1 MEKEKISVIIPAYN
15 AENTIERCILSVIG
29 GGYTNI
35 EVIVVNNGSTDDT
48 EKIVKKLADKDN
60 RILLVSQ
67 KNQGPAGSRDTGL
80 KIATGDYIAWCDSD
94 DWYEPDCLETL
105 YKYLKDYNADISVC
119 RSQIPGKPAEYDS
132 SVIQCWNR
140 DEAIDVFL
148 EHKLL
153 NGVLWNKLIKKE
165 LFDGIDFDKSLWYW
179 EDLQVVWRLLKR
191 AKRVVRFNQAKYNF
205 YVHPESMCAKAY
217 TEKRAYASLKVWNEI
232 VEDCM
237 NPEFC
242 KHLEKAKIRRYV
254 WLFGDLRLM
263 LKDGYK
269 KDEDIKAIQKIMRDT
284 GLRGLKSIHGIQ
296 KIFALIAMWNISA
309 ASAVLKIAG
318 R

>member
-1 MEKEKISVIIPAYN
+1 MHPQCN
-15 AENTIERCILSVIG
+15 G

-35 EVIVVNNGSTDDT
+35 EVIVVNDGSTDDT

-237 NPEFC
+237 KPELC
-242 KHLEKAKIRRYV
+242 KHLEKAKIRRYA
-254 WLFGDLRLM
+254 WLFGELRLI

-284 GLRGLKSIHGIQ
+284 GLRGLKSIHGIL